1 MKQNREIKAVF
12 FDLDGTL
19 LPMDQSY
26 FIKQYFKRLAG
37 FGATLGIDAEQ
48 LIDGTLAGTEAMV
61 RNDGSKTNREAF
73 WDRYFEFV
81 GERRDDLEGLLDAFY
96 LDGFKA
102 LREYTAENANAVR
115 MIEQAHRGGR
125 KVVLATNPV
134 FPMQAQLERISW
146 RGLSESDF
154 DYITSYDNSRYCK
167 PNPDYYRE
175 ICEIIGVEPED
186 CIMIGN
192 DESDDMKGASM
203 AGMECFLVTDH
214 RIMADNFVWTGER
227 GSFEQ
232 ALKMMERI

>member
-1 MKQNREIKAVF
+1 MKQNREIKAVL

-37 FGATLGIDAEQ
+37 FGATLGIDPEK
-48 LIDGTLAGTEAMV
+48 LIDGTLAGTEAMIH
-61 RNDGSKTNREAF
+61 NDGSKTNRDAF
-73 WDRYFEFV
+73 WDAYFEFV
-81 GERRDDLEGLLDAFY
+81 GEKRDDLEGLLDKFY

-102 LREYTAENANAVR
+102 LREYTAENPLAVNMIEAAHANA
-115 MIEQAHRGGR
+115 R

-134 FPMQAQLERISW
+134 FPMQAQLERVSW
-146 RGLSESDF
+146 LGLSGSDF
-154 DYITSYDNSRYCK
+154 DHITSYDNSKYCK

-175 ICEIIGVEPED
+175 ICAVIGVEPEN

-214 RIMADNFVWTGER
+214 RIMSEHFMWTGER

-232 ALKMMERI
+232 ALRMIERI